1 MAQGFRR
8 FRGDHSR
15 QHITLEK
22 IVVGGG
28 GKAVIGAQ
36 VDGGGEYRR
45 MAMKPMRR
53 VGRTWSK
60 QMALHVVVR
69 RHERQVNPVNIL
81 LVKDLGDVVSR
92 VAVRPD
98 PSPQRLLTH

>member
-15 QHITLEK
+15 RHITVEK
-22 IVVGGG
+22 IV
-28 GKAVIGAQ
+28 
-36 VDGGGEYRR
+36 
-45 MAMKPMRR
+45 PMRR
-53 VGRTWSK
+53 VGRAWPK

-81 LVKDLGDVVSR
+81 LVKDLDDVVSM